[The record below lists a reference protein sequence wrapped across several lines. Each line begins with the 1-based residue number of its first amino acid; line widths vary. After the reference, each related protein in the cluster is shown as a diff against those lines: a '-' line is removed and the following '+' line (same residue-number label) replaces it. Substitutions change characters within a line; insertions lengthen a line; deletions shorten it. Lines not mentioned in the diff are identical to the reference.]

1 MNMPNINNKNVVPET
16 VTEVVNKEAVVAETP
31 EPVKEKKPR
40 KPREKVRDIEEIIE
54 LPVNKLTEKEKDK
67 LINFFKDSINEIS
80 NKVEAYKSNAK
91 AAYEQTRQMEADYKA
106 MEAYYKKQLKFVHI
120 QLEAFV
126 ASITTVTKG
135 GEM

>member
-1 MNMPNINNKNVVPET
+1 MNMPNINNKNVVPEA

>member
-1 MNMPNINNKNVVPET
+1 MPNINNKNVVPET

>member
-1 MNMPNINNKNVVPET
+1 MPNINNKNVVPEA
-16 VTEVVNKEAVVAETP
+16 VTEVANKEAVVAETP
-31 EPVKEKKPR
+31 EPIKEKKPR

>member
-1 MNMPNINNKNVVPET
+1 MPNINNKNVVPEA